1 LFLRSFLLLLGLLLT
16 EIVKLVR
23 EQALKEPEMEEA
35 MAVVLVI
42 TWAVLV
48 VIRAMVGMV

>member
-1 LFLRSFLLLLGLLLT
+1 LLQIILLLLGLLLT
-16 EIVKLVR
+16 ETVKLVR
-23 EQALKEPEMEEA
+23 EQALKEPEMEEE